1 MTVEIAVVI
10 SVLSLVLSAFKTF
23 SDSRRNVVKDTENAA
38 EIHTSSLVE
47 LRMANK
53 GIDDIKKEIKDFRTE
68 IKEIRDKVIEV
79 EVSTKQAHKRID
91 ELVLRMGKYTT
102 SYHEHETKEE

>member
-1 MTVEIAVVI
+1 MMVEVAVVI
-10 SVLSLVLSAFKTF
+10 SVLSLILSAFKTF

-38 EIHTSSLVE
+38 EIQTSALVE
-47 LRMANK
+47 MKMANK
-53 GIDDIKKEIKDFRTE
+53 GIDDIKKDLKDFRSE

-91 ELVLRMGKYTT
+91 ELAQRVEKRVTC
-102 SYHEHETKEE
+102 HEHETREE